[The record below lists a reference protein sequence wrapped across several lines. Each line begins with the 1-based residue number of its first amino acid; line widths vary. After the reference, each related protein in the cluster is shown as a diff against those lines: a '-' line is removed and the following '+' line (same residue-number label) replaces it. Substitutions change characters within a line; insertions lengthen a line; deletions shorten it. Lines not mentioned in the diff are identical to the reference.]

1 MRRRV
6 IYIFALLLLVH
17 GVSSLEVSAQ
27 EQAQTNEPAKKLTLD
42 RLFSSPSLGGS
53 LVHGVQWTPDGK
65 RISYFHPSSGG
76 AELWVLDV
84 QSGKRAPLVGAKLL
98 TEVLQP
104 PKEKATQS
112 TGLGRVAP
120 QDYQWSADG
129 KDLLFVSDT
138 SLAWLD
144 LDSKKPKTL
153 VSGDDSI
160 EDAKISPDGK
170 WVSFVQNY
178 NVSIVNIES
187 GEKKQITQ
195 GGSEEILEGKLD
207 WLYPEELGARTAY
220 WWSPDSTQIA
230 YYEMDERKVTQ
241 YPIYDM
247 STTTGAVESTRYPQA
262 GEPNPIVRVGV
273 VPISGGDTRWLDTGK
288 DTDVYVPRVNWTP
301 DSKSVAVQILNRA
314 QTRLELRLFDAANG
328 SSRPLL
334 TEQDK
339 YWVNVGDDLYFF
351 SDGQRF
357 LWTSERDNYRHLY
370 IYGMD
375 GKLIKQLTKGDWG
388 VLGVQGFG
396 PHSSNG
402 LVVDEKNGAIYFL
415 SEKGSVVDT
424 QVYKLSLES
433 SEVTQVTREPGVH
446 DVEMSPDFG
455 MFIDSVSRA
464 DVPPHQEIDR
474 VDGQRVAM
482 LTENAVP
489 ELATYHLPA
498 TEFKTI
504 HADDGTE
511 LYASLIK
518 PGNFDPSK
526 KYPVLVEVYGG
537 PGAQQIRDQ
546 WHGGRL
552 FSKFMAEQGFVVWS
566 LDNRGSTGRGHNFE
580 TPLYHRMGT
589 VELADQLAGVKYLQ
603 SLPFVEG
610 SRIGIWGWSYGG
622 YMTLTALMHAADV
635 FKVGVAVAPVADWRL
650 YDTAYTERYMGTP
663 QEDEEGYK
671 NSAPANF
678 TDNLR
683 GKLMVAHGTGDDNVH
698 FANTALLLNKLIE
711 AGKYPQY
718 LMVFPGRGHPISDRP
733 ATLDLFHHIVQ
744 FLVDN
749 LK

>member
-1 MRRRV
+1 MRRRFIHIV
-6 IYIFALLLLVH
+6 ALVLLVQ
-17 GVSSLEVSAQ
+17 GFATLNAVAQ
-27 EQAQTNEPAKKLTLD
+27 EKAPNEPAKKLTLD

-53 LVHGVQWTPDGK
+53 LAQGVQWTPDGK
-65 RISYFHPSSGG
+65 RISYFHHASDGP
-76 AELWVLDV
+76 ELWTLDA

-104 PKEKATQS
+104 PKEKAIQS
-112 TGLGRVAP
+112 TGLGRVVP

-144 LDSKKPKTL
+144 LNSKKPKTL
-153 VSGDDSI
+153 VSGDDSV

-178 NVSIVNIES
+178 NVWIVNIES

-195 GGSEEILEGKLD
+195 GGSEEILKGKLD

-273 VPISGGDTRWLDTGK
+273 VAISGGDTRWLDNGK
-288 DTDVYVPRVNWTP
+288 DTDVYIPRVNWTP

-314 QTRLELRLFDAANG
+314 QTKLELRLFDAASG
-328 SSRPLL
+328 SSRLLL

-351 SDGQRF
+351 SDNQRF

-370 IYGMD
+370 MYGME
-375 GKLIKQLTKGDWG
+375 GKLLKQLTKGDWG

-424 QVYKLSLES
+424 QVYKLSMES
-433 SEVTQVTREPGVH
+433 GEVTQVTREPGVH
-446 DVEMSPDFG
+446 DAEMSPDYA

-474 VDGQRVAM
+474 LDGQRVAM
-482 LTENAVP
+482 LTDNAVP
-489 ELATYHLPA
+489 ELTTYHLPA
-498 TEFKTI
+498 TEFKTL
-504 HADDGTE
+504 HAEDGTE
-511 LYASLIK
+511 LYASMIK

-546 WHGGRL
+546 WHGSRL

-603 SLPFVEG
+603 SLPFVDG
-610 SRIGIWGWSYGG
+610 ARIGIWGWSYGG

-635 FKVGVAVAPVADWRL
+635 FKVGVAVAPVTDWRL

-663 QEDEEGYK
+663 QEDKEGYDS
-671 NSAPANF
+671 SAPANF
-678 TDNLR
+678 TNNLT

>member
-1 MRRRV
+1 MRRRFIHIV
-6 IYIFALLLLVH
+6 ALVLLVQ
-17 GVSSLEVSAQ
+17 GFATLNAVAQ
-27 EQAQTNEPAKKLTLD
+27 EKAPNEPAKKLTLD

-53 LVHGVQWTPDGK
+53 LAQGVQWTPDGK
-65 RISYFHPSSGG
+65 RISYFHHASDGP
-76 AELWVLDV
+76 ELWTLDA

-104 PKEKATQS
+104 PKEKAIQS

-144 LDSKKPKTL
+144 LNSKKPKTL
-153 VSGDDSI
+153 VSGDDSV

-178 NVSIVNIES
+178 NVWVVNIES
-187 GEKKQITQ
+187 GEKKQITE
-195 GGSEEILEGKLD
+195 GGSEELLKGKLD

-220 WWSPDSTQIA
+220 WWSPDSTQIV

-247 STTTGAVESTRYPQA
+247 STTTGAVETTRYPQA
-262 GEPNPIVRVGV
+262 GEPNPIVRLGV
-273 VPISGGDTRWLDTGK
+273 VPISGGDTRWLDTGN
-288 DTDVYVPRVNWTP
+288 DTDVYIPRVNWTP
-301 DSKSVAVQILNRA
+301 DSKSIAVQILNRA
-314 QTRLELRLFDAANG
+314 QTKLELRLFDAASG
-328 SSRPLL
+328 SSRLLL

-351 SDGQRF
+351 SDNQRF

-370 IYGMD
+370 MYGMD
-375 GKLIKQLTKGDWG
+375 GKLLKQLTKGDWG

-424 QVYKLSLES
+424 QVYKLSMDS
-433 SEVTQVTREPGVH
+433 GEVTQVTREPGVH
-446 DVEMSPDFG
+446 DVEMSPDYA

-464 DVPPHQEIDR
+464 DVPAHQEIDR
-474 VDGQRVAM
+474 LDGQRVAM
-482 LTENAVP
+482 LTDNAVP
-489 ELATYHLPA
+489 ELTTYHLPA
-498 TEFKTI
+498 TEFKTL
-504 HADDGTE
+504 HAEDGTE
-511 LYASLIK
+511 LYASMIK

-546 WHGGRL
+546 WHGSRL

-603 SLPFVEG
+603 SLPFVDG
-610 SRIGIWGWSYGG
+610 ARIGIWGWSYGG

-635 FKVGVAVAPVADWRL
+635 FKVGVAVAPVTDWRL

-663 QEDEEGYK
+663 QEDKEGYDG
-671 NSAPANF
+671 SAPANF
-678 TDNLR
+678 TNNLT

-698 FANTALLLNKLIE
+698 FANTALLLNKLIQ

-749 LK
+749 LN